1 MKQAG
6 LDLPLAGTVA
16 DVRDRLKAADPAWS
30 SRKTLTCFCCGEKYL
45 QGQWKCCAP
54 RGGQTSANWMQE
66 WHENC
71 PTGEGP
77 QTPANRRCP
86 RHCRCER
93 VTKGG
98 NLPLPRAPM
107 TPAAAKQFAIR
118 LRDAA
123 DTGARRSSLPAEE
136 DDGPRPSDESEADHV
151 DPELGF

>member
-16 DVRDRLKAADPAWS
+16 DVRDRLRAEDPVLSAK
-30 SRKTLTCFCCGEKYL
+30 RTLTCFCCGEKYL

-54 RGGQTSANWMQE
+54 RGGQATANWLQE
-66 WHENC
+66 WHDNC

-77 QTPANRRCP
+77 QTSTNRRCP

-93 VTKGG
+93 VTAGG
-98 NLPLPRAPM
+98 NLPLPRAKM

-118 LRDAA
+118 LREAA
-123 DTGARRSSLPAEE
+123 DSGVRSSSLPGEAADE
-136 DDGPRPSDESEADHV
+136 DAPDNQV